1 MEITLRKV
9 TDKNYQAISDLS
21 VDQSQNLWVAP
32 NSKTLLQAAYE
43 PELNVMAIY
52 QEENPVGLLLYD
64 YDTDMGGW
72 TLSRFMIDKHHQH
85 KGIGRIALNKFLIFF
100 HNEYPI
106 EKLYTSAE
114 TDNLPAQTLYEQFGF
129 EKKEEFSYINDG
141 INFCE
146 VKMVKEHF

>member
-100 HNEYPI
+100 HNKYPT

-114 TDNLPAQTLYEQFGF
+114 TDNFPAKLYMSNLVL
-129 EKKEEFSYINDG
+129 KRKR
-141 INFCE
+141 NFLI
-146 VKMVKEHF
+146 

>member
-85 KGIGRIALNKFLIFF
+85 KGIGRIALNKFNIPQKNYTRAQRLTTC
-100 HNEYPI
+100 PL
-106 EKLYTSAE
+106 KLYMS
-114 TDNLPAQTLYEQFGF
+114 NLVL
-129 EKKEEFSYINDG
+129 KRKR
-141 INFCE
+141 NFLT
-146 VKMVKEHF
+146 